1 MLMKVE
7 FCTAK
12 LNIIAVSCPEYLEW
26 LIFSARLD
34 EGKKSKFAPERFL
47 FLFRC

>member
-12 LNIIAVSCPEYLEW
+12 LNIIAVSCPRILGVVD
-26 LIFSARLD
+26 F
-34 EGKKSKFAPERFL
+34 
-47 FLFRC
+47 